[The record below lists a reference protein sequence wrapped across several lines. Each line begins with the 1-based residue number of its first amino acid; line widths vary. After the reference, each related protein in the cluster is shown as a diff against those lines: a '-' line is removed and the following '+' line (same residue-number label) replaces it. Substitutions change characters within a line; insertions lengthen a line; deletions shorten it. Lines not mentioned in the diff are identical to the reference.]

1 MCSHPGQSSPCPNF
15 RRSSGGLELVNSFSL
30 LPFKL
35 PVFEILLIVAG
46 AILLASGLRDPR
58 LALFA
63 KLLNS

>member
-1 MCSHPGQSSPCPNF
+1 
-15 RRSSGGLELVNSFSL
+15 VNSFSL